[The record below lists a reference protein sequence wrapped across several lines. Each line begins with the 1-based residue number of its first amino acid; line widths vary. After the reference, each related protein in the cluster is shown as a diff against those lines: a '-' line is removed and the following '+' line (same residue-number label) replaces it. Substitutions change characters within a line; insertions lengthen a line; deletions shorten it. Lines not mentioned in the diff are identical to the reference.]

1 MAATDT
7 DLICAIATPPGEGGV
22 GIIRLS
28 GPSAKEL
35 AQTLVSVELT
45 PRRALY
51 SRFMANDETLDD
63 GIVLWFPGPNS
74 FTGEDVVEL
83 QGHGGPVVQ
92 QTLLKV
98 LCDRG
103 ARLARPGEFSERAF
117 LNGKLDLVQA
127 EAIADLIAAKSSA
140 AAKAALSSFQ
150 GVFSEKVT
158 TLADRVKRMRVEIEA
173 AIDFPDEDIEILEQ
187 AQVAQTLATLIDDT
201 STLLIQAEQG
211 RKLSQ
216 GMTVAL
222 VGEPNVGKSSL
233 LNALSG
239 EEAAIV
245 TEIPGTTRDL
255 LKVDVVIDG
264 IPLRLVDTAGLRDS
278 DDTVER
284 IGVERARAQIAEA
297 DYVVVV
303 MSAGTVLS
311 SGTEEISQD
320 FLQLALDHLHSLGAT
335 VAAEDL
341 HLVINK
347 IDLGPPAVN
356 PRIKHR
362 VSLVS
367 AKEGDGLSAF
377 ASTLA
382 KAGGASGDVAGFSAR
397 ARHVQALQKTIARLK
412 EAQESLNRQDGPEL
426 VAEDCLRAHQTL
438 GEIVGTLT
446 PDELLGEIFST
457 FCIGK

>member
-35 AQTLVSVELT
+35 AQTLVSVELK

-74 FTGEDVVEL
+74 FTGEDVVEV

-311 SGTEEISQD
+311 SGTEEISQ
-320 FLQLALDHLHSLGAT
+320 
-335 VAAEDL
+335 
-341 HLVINK
+341 
-347 IDLGPPAVN
+347 
-356 PRIKHR
+356 R
-362 VSLVS
+362 
-367 AKEGDGLSAF
+367 LSATRVR
-377 ASTLA
+377 S
-382 KAGGASGDVAGFSAR
+382 S
-397 ARHVQALQKTIARLK
+397 
-412 EAQESLNRQDGPEL
+412 P
-426 VAEDCLRAHQTL
+426 
-438 GEIVGTLT
+438 
-446 PDELLGEIFST
+446 
-457 FCIGK
+457 